1 MSLDYRQLMQEQL
14 DGELDPQHEAQLHH
28 YLERDSQAAEEKA
41 KLEQVHQV
49 LRTAPSM
56 RAPSRLAATIMAKL
70 AKSIEAQAQLEPMR
84 EEIKLA
90 LMLSTTIVQMA
101 MMPMMIAASYLV
113 MNAAYNPAILSR
125 VMERTIALL
134 VMMIKGLVIMLEE
147 IEEMIEKDPEMA
159 PVAMSLIPV
168 ALMGMIEY
176 IQDETDHINNGA
188 A

>member
-1 MSLDYRQLMQEQL
+1 MSHDYRQLMQEKL
-14 DGELDPQHEAQLHH
+14 DGELDPQREEELLYRLQH
-28 YLERDSQAAEEKA
+28 DTQAAEEQA
-41 KLEQVHQV
+41 QLEQVHEV

-70 AKSIEAQAQLEPMR
+70 AKSIEAQAQLEPMP
-84 EEIKLA
+84 EEVKLA
-90 LMLSTTIVQMA
+90 LMLTTSIVQMA

-147 IEEMIEKDPEMA
+147 IERMIEKDPEMA

-176 IQDETDHINNGA
+176 IQEETENIANGA

>member
-1 MSLDYRQLMQEQL
+1 MSQDYRQLMQQRL
-14 DGELDPQHEAQLHH
+14 DGELDPQREEELLHH
-28 YLERDSQAAEEKA
+28 LQRDVQAAEEQA
-41 KLEQVHQV
+41 QLEQIHDV
-49 LRTAPSM
+49 LSTAPSM

-70 AKSIEAQAQLEPMR
+70 AKNIEAQAQLEPMP

-90 LMLSTTIVQMA
+90 LMLTISVVQMA

-113 MNAAYNPAILSR
+113 MNAAYNPEILTR

-134 VMMIKGLVIMLEE
+134 VMMIKGLVVMLEE
-147 IEEMIEKDPEMA
+147 MERMIKKDPEMA

-168 ALMGMIEY
+168 ALLGMIEY
-176 IQDETDHINNGA
+176 IQEETENMKNGA

>member
-1 MSLDYRQLMQEQL
+1 MSQDYHQLMQQKL
-14 DGELDPQHEAQLHH
+14 DGELDPKHEEQLLH
-28 YLERDSQAAEEKA
+28 YLQVDAQAAEEQA
-41 KLEQVHQV
+41 QLEQIHQV
-49 LRTAPSM
+49 LRSAPAM

-70 AKSIEAQAQLEPMR
+70 AKSVEAQTRMEPLT

-90 LMLSTTIVQMA
+90 LQLTLSIVQMV

-113 MNAAYNPAILSR
+113 MNAAYDPAILSR
-125 VMERTIALL
+125 VMERTIALM
-134 VMMIKGLVIMLEE
+134 VMMIKGLIVMLEE
-147 IEEMIEKDPEMA
+147 IERMIQKDPKMA

-176 IQDETDHINNGA
+176 IQNETENINNGA